1 MEQTLVIYKPG
12 AIQRGILGEIIKRFE
27 RKGLILCGL
36 KMMQLTDELLAE
48 HYVHLKEKPFFQRI
62 KDSMMAC
69 PVVVACW
76 KGVDAVAVVRSITG
90 STNSRVAQPGTIRG
104 DFSMSVQENIVH
116 ASDSVETA
124 AIELRRFF
132 QPEEL
137 FSYPVALINSFYAND
152 EGQ

>member
-1 MEQTLVIYKPG
+1 MEQTLVIFKPG
-12 AIQRGILGEIIKRFE
+12 TIQRGILGEIIKRFE
-27 RKGLILCGL
+27 QKGLILCGL
-36 KMMQLTDELLAE
+36 KMTQLNDELLTA
-48 HYVHLKEKPFFQRI
+48 HYAHLKEKSFFQRI

-137 FSYPVALINSFYAND
+137 FSYPVTLINSFYAND
-152 EGQ
+152 ER